1 MSVDWKLC
9 HIPDSCKQ
17 TEIVVGIDEAGR
29 GPVLGDLVYAMAF
42 WPASEN
48 ENISKL
54 AFNDSKQL
62 KEGERESLL
71 RQIIN
76 HPHIGW
82 VIEIISPVSISEE
95 MLKASPTSLNALSYD
110 AVIRGLKKIVE
121 DRDTA
126 PTVTDVFVDTVGDP
140 EYYKSRL
147 ISGLGADYGNFI
159 IEKKADAK
167 FKVVS
172 AASIIAKVTRDTLL
186 RKWEWNEKGI
196 TLDKKF
202 GSGYPGDETCVDWL
216 KKAYHPIFG
225 FPDIVRFSW
234 STSRDFLIKEG
245 AMEAKWE
252 CDDDEDA
259 AGSASITD
267 YFSANKPKRV
277 RTSYFSKRKFTRVT
291 FDTLR

>member
-82 VIEIISPVSISEE
+82 VIEIISPVSISEVSCHLQTYTNKLSYLSQE

-186 RKWEWNEKGI
+186 RKWELNEKGI
-196 TLDKKF
+196 SLDKKF
-202 GSGYPGDETCVDWL
+202 GSGYPGDETCVEWYIFYMKDYFFVMCCLCVCGRL

-245 AMEAKWE
+245 AMEAKWY
-252 CDDDEDA
+252 D
-259 AGSASITD
+259 
-267 YFSANKPKRV
+267 
-277 RTSYFSKRKFTRVT
+277 
-291 FDTLR
+291 